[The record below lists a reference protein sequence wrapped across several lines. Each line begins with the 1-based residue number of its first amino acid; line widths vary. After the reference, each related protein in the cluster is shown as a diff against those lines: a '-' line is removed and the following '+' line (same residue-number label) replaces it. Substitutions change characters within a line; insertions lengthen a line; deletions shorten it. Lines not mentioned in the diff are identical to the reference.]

1 MKGGLQ
7 GKKVTFRKYQGA
19 KNIAVLVFPLC
30 VCMLLVQLGI
40 FHWNISMICWATL
53 IFWLKYFNF
62 LNEIFPFSPILKA
75 AIIAVLVFPFDW
87 VWILWVQL
95 GIFYWNISE
104 EEFDSGFA
112 AGLRDNR
119 WWGWFWKRIWKKFEK
134 IWNIYMYIWHLIE
147 KQLVL
152 LRICERNVSTS
163 ADGKSSFGIFLERW
177 NILIEKVTKLKRGKI
192 EGHDTKKCSSSF
204 SLPFYFLSKDWRIF
218 WTDLVENIIFYTDW
232 LAFVLR
238 YLEGKA
244 ILKCIVL
251 EKSLSQK
258 DFSTTSSKTFDN
270 TQDFSWTWR
279 NAQFFSFM

>member
-1 MKGGLQ
+1 MKRGLH
-7 GKKVTFRKYQGA
+7 GKKVTFRKYQCA
-19 KNIAVLVFPLC
+19 KNIAVLVFPFC

-40 FHWNISMICWATL
+40 FHWTVSMICWATL
-53 IFWLKYFNF
+53 IFWLKYSYFLLKYFYF
-62 LNEIFPFSPILKA
+62 LNEIIPFSPILKA
-75 AIIAVLVFPFDW
+75 AIIAVLVCIP
-87 VWILWVQL
+87 LWLSLDSL
-95 GIFYWNISE
+95 GTVGNLLLKYFRGGIWQRIRRRPSY
-104 EEFDSGFA
+104 
-112 AGLRDNR
+112 NR

-244 ILKCIVL
+244 ILNCIVL

-270 TQDFSWTWR
+270 TQDFS
-279 NAQFFSFM
+279 

>member
-1 MKGGLQ
+1 MASFLLATSVQKAKKTKHWWNVAFRAKRWLLGNIKVQKILQ
-7 GKKVTFRKYQGA
+7 SLY
-19 KNIAVLVFPLC
+19 C

-53 IFWLKYFNF
+53 IFWLKYSYFLLKYFYF
-62 LNEIFPFSPILKA
+62 LNEIIPFSPILKA

-134 IWNIYMYIWHLIE
+134 IWNILYMYIWHLIE

-192 EGHDTKKCSSSF
+192 EGHDTKKCLGKKSSV
-204 SLPFYFLSKDWRIF
+204 SLCHFTSCQRIEDVF
-218 WTDLVENIIFYTDW
+218 
-232 LAFVLR
+232 
-238 YLEGKA
+238 
-244 ILKCIVL
+244 
-251 EKSLSQK
+251 
-258 DFSTTSSKTFDN
+258 
-270 TQDFSWTWR
+270 
-279 NAQFFSFM
+279 